1 MQCHRPATGA
11 ILLMVL
17 IVAILAGAV
26 HTLGAGSGADGSAPG
41 ASVFFPE
48 KSFEFQPVIEGA
60 KVIHDF
66 VVRNRGS
73 APLVISDVRTG

>member
-1 MQCHRPATGA
+1 MMLLLGLAVFTGVVHAPAA
-11 ILLMVL
+11 
-17 IVAILAGAV
+17 AS
-26 HTLGAGSGADGSAPG
+26 GAGGSAPG

-48 KSFEFQPVIEGA
+48 KTFEFTPVIEGA

-66 VVRNRGS
+66 VVTNRGS

>member
-1 MQCHRPATGA
+1 MM
-11 ILLMVL
+11 LLL
-17 IVAILAGAV
+17 GLAVFAGDV
-26 HTLGAGSGADGSAPG
+26 HAQAAASGAGGSAPG

-48 KSFEFQPVIEGA
+48 KTFEFEPVIEGA

-66 VVRNRGS
+66 VVKNRGS